1 MTTDEFWSQTKIR
14 CTQFLTPF
22 QISSSNTKLLRSDS
36 MIKLSYL
43 NGGIDWNATF
53 KELNRETNQILFCKF
68 SWYGLSNVFSNTSLQ
83 RKREFILIYFY
94 FYVWY
99 FWSINRWA
107 LEELLS
113 NFILDIWIEIK
124 LKYSP
129 SSNRCWLSDD
139 VQLLQK
145 PAKENKIWD
154 RCWIAGELAQTGLSV
169 QNELIYRIKLAIR
182 FDYTQ
187 WWLN

>member
-1 MTTDEFWSQTKIR
+1 MAGLIGMLHLKNSIEKRIKYYFTNSAGMACPMLFRT
-14 CTQFLTPF
+14 
-22 QISSSNTKLLRSDS
+22 LLYSV
-36 MIKLSYL
+36 
-43 NGGIDWNATF
+43 
-53 KELNRETNQILFCKF
+53 RE
-68 SWYGLSNVFSNTSLQ
+68 S
-83 RKREFILIYFY
+83 LIYFY

-113 NFILDIWIEIK
+113 NFILDIWIKIK

-139 VQLLQK
+139 VQLFQQ

-169 QNELIYRIKLAIR
+169 QNELIYRIKLVIR